1 MIYHILI
8 IILYYIEITCI
19 LYFLASVEYTI
30 QHEEQLT
37 PLYIVIVDSSIAL
50 LFLKTEKDLYIA
62 FNNVNIVCTL

>member
-1 MIYHILI
+1 MIYHILV

-37 PLYIVIVDSSIAL
+37 PQYIVIVGSSISL
-50 LFLKTEKDLYIA
+50 LIRKIETDLSIA
-62 FNNVNIVCTL
+62 FN